1 MDAGSAAP
9 DTARMESSVPFC
21 EECGRLGPR
30 LTGVHPSDAGVVRWT
45 LYRCGH
51 MKTEIVLD
59 AAHEDV
65 GRRGDDHAV
74 PMPASDLMP
83 ASEGAALP

>member
-1 MDAGSAAP
+1 MDVEPVAP
-9 DTARMESSVPFC
+9 DTHRMEGPVPFC
-21 EECGRLGPR
+21 EECGRVGAR
-30 LTGVHPSDAGVVRWT
+30 LTGVHPNDAGVVRWT

-59 AAHEDV
+59 NAPEVA
-65 GRRGDDHAV
+65 RTRDDAV
-74 PMPASDLMP
+74 HPMPASDLMP